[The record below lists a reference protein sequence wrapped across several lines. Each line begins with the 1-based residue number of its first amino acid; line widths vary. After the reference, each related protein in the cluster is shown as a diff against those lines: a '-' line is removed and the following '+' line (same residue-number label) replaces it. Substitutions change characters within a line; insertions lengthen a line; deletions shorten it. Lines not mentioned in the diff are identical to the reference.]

1 MARFLKKWLES
12 GCRRLSKGGIRGR
25 WALGWLMLISGT
37 AFCAEPASKEQ
48 QLKAALLFNFTKFV
62 EWSPA
67 SFPAPDSP
75 IVIGVLGSNPFA
87 DEMENAVRNRN
98 VNGRKISVKRLQGV
112 AGAKGV
118 HLLFVSAGEDAR
130 LGELGGALRG
140 ANVLTVGE
148 SDAFT
153 KSGGIITFVI
163 VGGKVRFDINSTAA
177 ERASVKISAQLQ
189 KLARSVR
196 K

>member
-1 MARFLKKWLES
+1 MAQFLKRWLAGRE
-12 GCRRLSKGGIRGR
+12 RGLPR
-25 WALGWLMLISGT
+25 AGSCGRAIVWLLLIGAT
-37 AFCAEPASKEQ
+37 GLRAEVSKEQ

-75 IVIGVLGSNPFA
+75 FVIGVLGSNPFA
-87 DEMENAVRNRN
+87 DEMENVAKSRN
-98 VNGRKISVKRLQGV
+98 VNGHKISVKRLQGV
-112 AGAKGV
+112 AGARGV
-118 HLLFVSAGEDAR
+118 HLLFVSASEDAR
-130 LGELGGALRG
+130 LGELRGALRG

-148 SDAFT
+148 SEAFA
-153 KSGGIITFVI
+153 KSGGVITFVI

-177 ERASVKISAQLQ
+177 GQASVKISAQLQ
-189 KLARSVR
+189 KLARTVR

>member
-1 MARFLKKWLES
+1 MAQFLTRWLA
-12 GCRRLSKGGIRGR
+12 GRDRGLPR
-25 WALGWLMLISGT
+25 AGFCGRAIIWLLLIAAPT
-37 AFCAEPASKEQ
+37 LRAEVSKEQ

-75 IVIGVLGSNPFA
+75 LVIGVLGSPSFA
-87 DEMENAVRNRN
+87 DEMENVAKNRN
-98 VNGRKISVKRLQGV
+98 VNGHKISVKKLQGA
-112 AGAKGV
+112 AGARGV
-118 HLLFVSAGEDAR
+118 HLLFVSASEDAR
-130 LGELGGALRG
+130 LGELRGALRG

-148 SDAFT
+148 SEAFA
-153 KSGGIITFVI
+153 KSGGVITFVI

-177 ERASVKISAQLQ
+177 GQASVKISAQLQ
-189 KLARSVR
+189 KLARTVR